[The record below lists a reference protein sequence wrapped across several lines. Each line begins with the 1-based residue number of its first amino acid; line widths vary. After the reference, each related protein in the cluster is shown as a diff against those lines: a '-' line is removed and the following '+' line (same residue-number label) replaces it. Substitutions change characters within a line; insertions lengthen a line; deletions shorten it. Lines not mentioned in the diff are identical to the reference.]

1 MYKGNEAIV
10 KVLLENRAEVNAMGG
25 KYGNALQ
32 AASYKGN
39 EAIVK
44 VVGLRAMGSGRH
56 VSSSRA
62 RLFIYFTFLSFLL
75 SCQLYHLD
83 TEDCTYHSV
92 STIL

>member
-44 VVGLRAMGSGRH
+44 VLLENGAEMNSMGRE
-56 VSSSRA
+56 
-62 RLFIYFTFLSFLL
+62 L
-75 SCQLYHLD
+75 
-83 TEDCTYHSV
+83 
-92 STIL
+92 